1 MLAKHPEA
9 KPQIT
14 AAAKPDSN
22 TKPAQDRAAL
32 FAKKDKN
39 NDGQLTR
46 DEFLANQP
54 DSDEAPKRFQT
65 FDIDNNG
72 VLSREE
78 FITAGKPKK

>member
-9 KPQIT
+9 KPQIS
-14 AAAKPDSN
+14 AAAKTDSN
-22 TKPAQDRAAL
+22 AKPAQDRAAL

-54 DSDEAPKRFQT
+54 DPDEAPNRVKT
-65 FDIDNNG
+65 FDVDNNG

>member
-14 AAAKPDSN
+14 AAKTDSN
-22 TKPAQDRAAL
+22 TKPSQDRAAL

-54 DSDEAPKRFQT
+54 DPDEAPKRFKT
-65 FDIDNNG
+65 FDLDHNG

-78 FITAGKPKK
+78 FITSGKPKK